1 MNPSSNPRR
10 VRRRPAPQL
19 AAGTTLPAPRPAVFE
34 LHIRPM
40 FRTLDREHM
49 SALIINLWKYND
61 APPPQQQQ
69 FYQLILNRL
78 KAPDPGVVMPP
89 PDEGGPW
96 PPEWLALFERWIN
109 EGMHRLDRATADAT
123 RFRAARDPGTTS
135 VTIDGAGTK
144 PSAGHVVWIERDY
157 DPDSLYNEY
166 LPDQFVLYQEQR
178 SVSPPAPT
186 PFSFE
191 DYFDVPLTMSQLT
204 VIDSA
209 GTHLINIA

>member
-1 MNPSSNPRR
+1 
-10 VRRRPAPQL
+10 
-19 AAGTTLPAPRPAVFE
+19 
-34 LHIRPM
+34 LH
-40 FRTLDREHM
+40 
-49 SALIINLWKYND
+49 
-61 APPPQQQQ
+61 
-69 FYQLILNRL
+69 RL

-109 EGMHRLDRATADAT
+109 EGMKRLDNATADPT
-123 RFRAARDPGTTS
+123 KFRAARDPGTTS
-135 VTIDGAGTK
+135 VTIDGGGTK
-144 PSAGHVVWIERDY
+144 PSVGHVAWIERAY
-157 DPDSLYNEY
+157 DPDRLYNEY

-191 DYFDVPLTMSQLT
+191 DFFDVPMTVTQLT

-209 GTHLINIA
+209 GKHLVNIA

>member
-1 MNPSSNPRR
+1 MKPSSNPRR
-10 VRRRPAPQL
+10 VRQRPAPQL
-19 AAGTTLPAPRPAVFE
+19 AAGTALLTPRPAVFE
-34 LHIRPM
+34 LHIRHM

-49 SALIINLWKYND
+49 SALLINLWKYND
-61 APPPQQQQ
+61 TPQQQQ
-69 FYQLILNRL
+69 FYQRILNRL

-109 EGMHRLDRATADAT
+109 EGMRRLDNATADAT
-123 RFRAARDPGTTS
+123 KFRAARDPGTTS

-144 PSAGHVVWIERDY
+144 PSTGYVVWIERAY
-157 DPDSLYNEY
+157 DPDRLYNEY

-178 SVSPPAPT
+178 SASPPTPT

-191 DYFDVPLTMSQLT
+191 DFFDVPMTVPQLT

-209 GTHLINIA
+209 GKHVVNIA